1 LFRLYYRR
9 RLAQDLSRWIERG
22 WIDPAH
28 RDAILIDA
36 AGTPATGGATPFLL
50 AGLGVVL
57 FAVGALLLLA
67 ANWQELPRVAK
78 FATVLAALWGAYGAA
93 FAAMRSASPRLA
105 EALLLL
111 GVLLFGLGIL
121 LVGQIYHL
129 PADAPQGVL
138 LWASGAMAAAW
149 LWPSELAAILALLL
163 AALWSTLTVDQAGWL
178 VHWPF
183 LPVWAVMTPVILY
196 RRWYGAGHVGLLT
209 LAWWIVLALG
219 TLQAD
224 TDASAGDV
232 LRLGIAVA
240 AGFVQLPG
248 LVPVRSAAMP
258 FAMTAERYGLIGLV
272 AGLSV
277 LLIPRLYAGEAA
289 MTDPLWPGVTAAV
302 LVAALPGAI
311 RSALYRRDALAAGAA
326 GLAALVLAAALLP
339 TERAWAAAAMLNVA
353 LVAGLIGLIVQ
364 GYRRDDRFL
373 VNLGFVFF
381 ALTLMRLYADTFWLL
396 FDRALFFLVGGVL
409 VIGLGWALE
418 RRRRRLLDSLGRPA

>member
-1 LFRLYYRR
+1 
-9 RLAQDLSRWIERG
+9 
-22 WIDPAH
+22 
-28 RDAILIDA
+28 
-36 AGTPATGGATPFLL
+36 
-50 AGLGVVL
+50 
-57 FAVGALLLLA
+57 
-67 ANWQELPRVAK
+67 
-78 FATVLAALWGAYGAA
+78 
-93 FAAMRSASPRLA
+93 
-105 EALLLL
+105 
-111 GVLLFGLGIL
+111 
-121 LVGQIYHL
+121 
-129 PADAPQGVL
+129 
-138 LWASGAMAAAW
+138 
-149 LWPSELAAILALLL
+149 
-163 AALWSTLTVDQAGWL
+163 
-178 VHWPF
+178 
-183 LPVWAVMTPVILY
+183 MTPVILY

-258 FAMTAERYGLIGLV
+258 FAVTAERYGLIGLV

-277 LLIPRLYAGEAA
+277 LLVPRLYAGEAA
-289 MTDPLWPGVTAAV
+289 MTDPLWPGVTATV